1 MQDMRQLES
10 MGLMD
15 PEQVE
20 KFREAIDNA
29 TPGEETEA
37 IKRLID
43 PVKDEA
49 GLRRIAR
56 SLNREF
62 SNLKNTTGHTPKHM
76 KPPLPKNK
84 VKRERAKTFG

>member
-29 TPGEETEA
+29 APGEETEA

-49 GLRRIAR
+49 GLRAIAKR
-56 SLNREF
+56 LTAEF
-62 SNLKNTTGHTPKHM
+62 SQVQIPKHR

-84 VKRERAKTFG
+84 VKRARAQHV